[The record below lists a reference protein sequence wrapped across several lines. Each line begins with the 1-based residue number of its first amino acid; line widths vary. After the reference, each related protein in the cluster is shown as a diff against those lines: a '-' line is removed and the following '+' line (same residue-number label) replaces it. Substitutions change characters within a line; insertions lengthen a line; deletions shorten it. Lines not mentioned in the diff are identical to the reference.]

1 MDSALTQE
9 LKDVDASMDTS
20 MDAPTDEAIKVRTC
34 GTRDGLSAIKDDAAE
49 LVIWQRSLPTPL
61 RHWID
66 RLDASALP
74 DLRILIAPG
83 NLRRALDP
91 LLDGDGVPAGDMR
104 DALVAD
110 VDGLVR
116 AFADITHSDLVDVRL
131 ERIDHDA
138 CWKFHRDTVEAR
150 LLTTYRGPTTE
161 WVPMAFAAA
170 AVAEQTEYAGPLER
184 LADHDVALFKG
195 KQAGPD
201 SGIVHRSPP
210 IEGSG
215 HTRLLLCL
223 NKRTVVSPEPWA
235 AV

>member
-1 MDSALTQE
+1 
-9 LKDVDASMDTS
+9 
-20 MDAPTDEAIKVRTC
+20 MDAPLDATGKVRTC
-34 GTRDGLSAIKDDAAE
+34 DTRDDLAAIKDDAAE
-49 LVIWQRSLPTPL
+49 LVIWQRSLPKPL

-74 DLRILIAPG
+74 DLRILVAPDD
-83 NLRRALDP
+83 LRSALDP
-91 LLDGDGVPAGDMR
+91 LLDDGGVPVGDMR
-104 DALVAD
+104 DALIAD

-116 AFADITHSDLVDVRL
+116 AFADITQSALVDVRL
-131 ERIDHDA
+131 ESIDHDA

-150 LLTTYRGPTTE
+150 LLTTYRGPATE
-161 WVPMAFAAA
+161 WVPMAFADAA
-170 AVAEQTEYAGPLER
+170 IAEQTEYAGPLER
-184 LADHDVALFKG
+184 LSDHDVALFKG

-235 AV
+235 AT